1 MKRSTSPIFAL
12 HESIQQLRY
21 SVHLDSNDLDG
32 SVGLMDCHNW
42 LEIYYTGLPGTCC
55 RIILQAI
62 REALL
67 SCASVL
73 HYDMSVS
80 CAIPTFQCQNE
91 HKTSIPP
98 HTAKVSFVD
107 GKVIAKCTEELTL
120 PPIQL
125 TDVRYVSWFDKM
137 DSNNGKLFIHTMFMK
152 CRMC

>member
-1 MKRSTSPIFAL
+1 MKRSTSPIFTL

-62 REALL
+62 REVLF

-73 HYDMSVS
+73 HYNESV
-80 CAIPTFQCQNE
+80 AHVTPTLRCQNK
-91 HKTSIPP
+91 HKMSMPP
-98 HTAKVSFVD
+98 HPAKVSFAD
-107 GKVIAKCTEELTL
+107 GKIVAKCTEDLTL

-125 TDVRYVSWFDKM
+125 SDKRYVSWFDHQ
-137 DSNNGKLFIHTMFMK
+137 DNNDGKLFIDTMYMK